1 MQNIE
6 KIRFIDAFSGL
17 GGFGLCVSRVA
28 KKLGIE
34 AECVASIEFDE
45 SCRLT
50 YEKNF
55 GHPQTHCDITK
66 IDIDGLPNH
75 NLLMGGFPCQ
85 PFSRNGKFYNKNEK
99 TLGDD
104 DRKNLVNYLI
114 EILVAKQPE
123 FFLFEN
129 VKELSTIK
137 NSDGTSCLGT
147 ILSNIK
153 DVGYDVEW
161 KILDAKDYGLPQQ
174 RKRIYLVGRRGGG
187 HGTFIWPKKTSKMP
201 FPCVRDILEQ
211 NVDEK
216 YLVEHT
222 WRKRK
227 NIKLPGYKWEK
238 MVELYNS
245 GEWAKPVEPTG
256 KIEPLAIL
264 YNDTPSNGPRQQDK
278 LYSIMGVSPTIA
290 TIVLSIPAFDTPQGW
305 RQLTPRECAR
315 LQGYPDS
322 YILPE
327 KDSVAYKQVGNSIAL
342 NVVSEVISCILN
354 PKMENSLF
362 EGLK

>member
-1 MQNIE
+1 MS
-6 KIRFIDAFSGL
+6 RGLRYIDAFSGL
-17 GGFGLCVSRVA
+17 GGFGICASRVA
-28 KKLGIE
+28 KELGIE
-34 AECVASIEFDE
+34 SECVASIEFDE
-45 SCRLT
+45 DCRKT

-66 IDIDGLPNH
+66 VDINSLPEH

-99 TLGDD
+99 TLGED

-114 EILVAKQPE
+114 EILVAKQPDL
-123 FFLFEN
+123 FLFEN
-129 VKELSTIK
+129 VKELTTIK
-137 NSDGTSCLGT
+137 NSDGSSFFNT
-147 ILSNIK
+147 IILNLQDI
-153 DVGYDVEW
+153 GYDVSW
-161 KILDAKDYGLPQQ
+161 KVLDAKDYGLPQQ
-174 RKRIYLVGRRGGG
+174 RKRVYLVGRKGSEKP
-187 HGTFIWPKKTSKMP
+187 TFIWPKAIRKNPPVSVK
-201 FPCVRDILEQ
+201 DILEPV
-211 NVDEK
+211 VDSK
-216 YLVEHT
+216 YLVEPI

-290 TIVLSIPAFDTPQGW
+290 TIVLSIPSFDAPQGW

-342 NVVSEVISCILN
+342 NVVSEIISCMIS
-354 PKMENSLF
+354 PRIEESVTQGFK
-362 EGLK
+362 